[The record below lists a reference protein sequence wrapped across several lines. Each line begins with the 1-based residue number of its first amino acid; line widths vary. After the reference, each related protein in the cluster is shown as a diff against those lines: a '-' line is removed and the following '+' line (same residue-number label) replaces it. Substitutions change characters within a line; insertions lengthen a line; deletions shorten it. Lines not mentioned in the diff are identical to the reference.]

1 MTTLSLERRRHER
14 NIVVRPCKVRDRR
27 NLLFSPGQTHD
38 VSESGALLKVDSAR
52 SFAPGDEVEVA
63 VAWNHDAVLMSEG
76 LVKARVRRVF
86 PIDYHHQAIALEF
99 ERTDTVASTG
109 GLAKAA

>member
-1 MTTLSLERRRHER
+1 MTTSHSIERRRHER

-27 NLLFSPGQTHD
+27 SLLFSPGQTHD
-38 VSESGALLKVDSAR
+38 ISDGGMLVKVDSAR
-52 SFAPGDEVEVA
+52 AFSPGDEIELA
-63 VAWNHDAVLMSEG
+63 VAWNHDPVLASEG
-76 LVKARVRRVF
+76 MVKARVRRVF

-99 ERTDTVASTG
+99 DRSGIAATG